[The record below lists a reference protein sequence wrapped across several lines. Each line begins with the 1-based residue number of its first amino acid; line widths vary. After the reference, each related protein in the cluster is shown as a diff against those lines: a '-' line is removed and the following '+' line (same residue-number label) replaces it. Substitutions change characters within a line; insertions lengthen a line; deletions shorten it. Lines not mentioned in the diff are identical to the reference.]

1 MTDHWLE
8 TATNE
13 LERVLDIDYGVN
25 VDRAVLA
32 NILDRRRANLA
43 WLPQM
48 DQQQAEDL
56 LSNDEL
62 HEVARM
68 IAAYH
73 RLPHGVP

>member
-8 TATNE
+8 AAIDE
-13 LERVLDIDYGVN
+13 LELVLDIDYGVN

-32 NILDRRRANLA
+32 NILDRRRSNLA
-43 WLPQM
+43 WLPRM

-56 LSNDEL
+56 LSSEEL

-68 IAAYH
+68 VADYH
-73 RLPHGVP
+73 RLPHRVQ